1 MRLYI
6 NAKTNISDLNI
17 DYIEVLL
24 QSGEQVSLNWDWS
37 DYCREKGYFTA
48 RFKGVYFGEEYAN
61 GRIEDLKSITIREIG
76 YYTEGESGEDVQLEI
91 EKIEVDDYNRVCELQ
106 ISYSEDFSLYYTG

>member
-6 NAKTNISDLNI
+6 NAKTNISDLKI

-37 DYCREKGYFTA
+37 DYWRDKSYFSA

-61 GRIEDLKSITIREIG
+61 GRCSVMGDDELDDMLRICDKDLHKKLL
-76 YYTEGESGEDVQLEI
+76 VN
-91 EKIEVDDYNRVCELQ
+91 VD
-106 ISYSEDFSLYYTG
+106 